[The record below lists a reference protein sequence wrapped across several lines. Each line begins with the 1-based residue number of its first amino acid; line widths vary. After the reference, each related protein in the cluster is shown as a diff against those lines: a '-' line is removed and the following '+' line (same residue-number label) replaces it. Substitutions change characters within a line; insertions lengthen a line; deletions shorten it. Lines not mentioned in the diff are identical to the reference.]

1 MTLGG
6 APEVRFYYGLG
17 SRYSYLAATQLE
29 RLAADTGAVIIWCP
43 LYSADLFAARGADP
57 FHGPPVS
64 GQYDWAWRRADAAA
78 WADYYGV
85 PFREPDDLRCDYRR
99 LALACTAAARLGAGE
114 RFSRAL
120 FEAVFVTGTSPL
132 DDSTLLRIATASGL
146 AETRVRRGAGRAAR
160 PRRRRPPRSP
170 RRSRPASSACRAS
183 SSAAACSGATTACR
197 CYVTTCF
204 RISASAGRAAPS
216 RVRRRARPRAA
227 RAPRDWRSARARD
240 RTRARGCRS

>member
-6 APEVRFYYGLG
+6 APEVRFYFGLG

-57 FHGPPVS
+57 FLGPPVS

-85 PFREPDDLRCDYRR
+85 PFREPGDLRCDYRR

-120 FEAVFVTGTSPL
+120 FEAVFVTGTSPR
-132 DDSTLLRIATASGL
+132 DDSMLLRIATASGL
-146 AETRVRRGAGRAAR
+146 AESAFAEALTAPATVQAQAATLAEALAAGVFGVPSFVVGGRLFWGNDRLPLLRHHLLQDQRQRR
-160 PRRRRPPRSP
+160 
-170 RRSRPASSACRAS
+170 
-183 SSAAACSGATTACR
+183 
-197 CYVTTCF
+197 
-204 RISASAGRAAPS
+204 
-216 RVRRRARPRAA
+216 
-227 RAPRDWRSARARD
+227 
-240 RTRARGCRS
+240 